1 MANAH
6 RKNVLVTS
14 CLKTP
19 VDPHTKAPLASYE
32 RERVLP
38 CMVTGHVDNRD
49 YEKEDCAGAGGPFMI
64 SNYRAAG
71 DRLDLSQIF
80 FSNEEYYSKLE
91 ELKKAHLHT
100 MAELESM
107 YQQKLQLKSMEPLDV
122 TVMDG
127 RQRWVDFLQY
137 YVRN

>member
-1 MANAH
+1 ME
-6 RKNVLVTS
+6 
-14 CLKTP
+14 
-19 VDPHTKAPLASYE
+19 YE
-32 RERVLP
+32 DS
-38 CMVTGHVDNRD
+38 GSD
-49 YEKEDCAGAGGPFMI
+49 YCDEDYAGTGGPFMI
-64 SNYRAAG
+64 NNYRAAG

-107 YQQKLQLKSMEPLDV
+107 YRQKLQLKSMEPLDM

-127 RQRWVDFLQY
+127 RQRWVDFVQY